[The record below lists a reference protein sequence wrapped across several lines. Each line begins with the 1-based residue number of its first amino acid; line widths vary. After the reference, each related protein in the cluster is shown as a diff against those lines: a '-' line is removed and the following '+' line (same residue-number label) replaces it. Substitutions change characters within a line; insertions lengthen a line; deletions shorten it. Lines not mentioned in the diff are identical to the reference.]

1 MEYLM
6 EYGFDAEDISDIEN
20 MNYPYVI
27 DNLKLNKQELKSIIS
42 YLLEIGLERSTIK
55 EIFMYQITLFFKTKE
70 EIQTSFDEY
79 EIDSIVKSLNYD
91 ANNVELIDFI

>member
-6 EYGFDAEDISDIEN
+6 EYGFDSEDISDIEN

-42 YLLEIGLERSTIK
+42 YL
-55 EIFMYQITLFFKTKE
+55 QHP
-70 EIQTSFDEY
+70 
-79 EIDSIVKSLNYD
+79 
-91 ANNVELIDFI
+91 